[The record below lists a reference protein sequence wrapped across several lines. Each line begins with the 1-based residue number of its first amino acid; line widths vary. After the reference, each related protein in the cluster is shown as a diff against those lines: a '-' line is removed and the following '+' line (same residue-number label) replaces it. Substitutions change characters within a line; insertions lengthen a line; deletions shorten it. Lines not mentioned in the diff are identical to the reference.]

1 MTKNPKPVHKKVQ
14 NWWTKSWPEWWEF
27 SGGWRACS
35 INIPSL
41 ADRWMDPWGETWRR
55 ACEKSF
61 RRLNL
66 KLFSFRLFSDIEILK
81 KVKLI
86 PDTWS
91 MIGMLEMEMFK
102 SWIFPVN
109 RASAQFK
116 TFPFHHFVWSSYLWG
131 WKLNL
136 NLNQTETRNLML
148 MPVAVLREAVI
159 DSIQEL
165 SIQKIPYFGGDQGD
179 QGDQGNI
186 KICFV
191 EDTCV
196 GQRMWC
202 VSGQGKDVRHPSWK
216 GPSKQCIQNL
226 NLNFR
231 SKQLEQ
237 LSCHRAIKHVAIT
250 CQVIPTAANTL
261 STATNTLSTAA
272 ICC

>member
-1 MTKNPKPVHKKVQ
+1 MTKRGPKTCAPKKVQ
-14 NWWTKSWPEWWEF
+14 IWRTKSWPERGEF

-81 KVKLI
+81 KVKWI

-109 RASAQFK
+109 RASAQFE
-116 TFPFHHFVWSSYLWG
+116 TFPFPSFWMKFTYLGG
-131 WKLNL
+131 WKLSL

-148 MPVAVLREAVI
+148 ASGRPEKL
-159 DSIQEL
+159 SLIQ
-165 SIQKIPYFGGDQGD
+165 FGSFPFKLWRWPGWPLCADAA
-179 QGDQGNI
+179 
-186 KICFV
+186 
-191 EDTCV
+191 
-196 GQRMWC
+196 R
-202 VSGQGKDVRHPSWK
+202 
-216 GPSKQCIQNL
+216 
-226 NLNFR
+226 
-231 SKQLEQ
+231 
-237 LSCHRAIKHVAIT
+237 IT
-250 CQVIPTAANTL
+250 T
-261 STATNTLSTAA
+261 
-272 ICC
+272 